1 MHSLVH
7 PVDIDWNYIS
17 KKGTSSILTR
27 ILINILVVFILIF
40 ITTPA
45 SIINLGSFNPQVEEF
60 LSLNWVKENGVFV
73 KFIIDSLLPAILISL
88 TNEILMY
95 LINISVDKERHYRFT
110 KHQRSQLR
118 KIFIYLFLNIII
130 VPGFA
135 AVAFTNLF

>member
-1 MHSLVH
+1 MVH

-27 ILINILVVFILIF
+27 ILINILVLFILVF
-40 ITTPA
+40 VTTPA
-45 SIINLGSFNPQVEEF
+45 SIINLGSFNSEVEDF
-60 LSLNWVKENGVFV
+60 LSLKWVSDNGVLL

-118 KIFIYLFLNIII
+118 KIFIYLFLNVIV

-135 AVAFTNLF
+135 AVALTNLF